1 VYFDVAFG
9 DQKLSF
15 DFFFVFSL
23 YREGGCLTSTT
34 LKVLL
39 VQRLV
44 DLKNMSKYNGL
55 TLLSQLNFTVKFK
68 LYPYSKHN
76 VKFTFVP

>member
-39 VQRLV
+39 VQRNL
-44 DLKNMSKYNGL
+44 
-55 TLLSQLNFTVKFK
+55 LLSYSPTLTREISDAVVVKARMDTTSFG
-68 LYPYSKHN
+68 SG
-76 VKFTFVP
+76 